1 VKFVA
6 LASGQGSN
14 LAALLRAEKEDRLGG
29 AQIVGLVVNRPNC
42 GALQHAADFELPALT
57 LDHRAFSTRAAFE
70 AELLKAVAQFSPD
83 ALVLAGFMRILT
95 PYFLDCFAGPL
106 VNLHPALLPAFPG
119 AHAIDDAFKAQVRMS
134 GCSTHLVNSEVD
146 GGALLMQAA
155 VPLHPSDTIDSFS
168 VRMHAMEHRLLPAT
182 LAALAQGQLRA
193 QGDKVICAKGFVP
206 SLLN

>member
-14 LAALLRAEKEDRLGG
+14 LAALLQAEKEGRLNG

-42 GALQHAADFELPALT
+42 GALQHAANFQLPAAVV
-57 LDHRAFSTRAAFE
+57 DHRAFDTRAAFE
-70 AELLKAVAQFSPD
+70 AELLTAVAEFSPD

-95 PYFLDCFAGPL
+95 PYFLARFEGPL

-119 AHAIDDAFKAQVRMS
+119 AHAIRDAFEAQVRMS
-134 GCSTHLVNSEVD
+134 GCSTHLVNAEVD
-146 GGALLMQAA
+146 GGTLLMQAA

-168 VRMHAMEHRLLPAT
+168 ARIHAMEHRLLPAT
-182 LAALAQGQLRA
+182 LAALGCGHLRVK
-193 QGDKVICAKGFVP
+193 GDNVTCNEGFVP